1 MGKTIAEKAQTL
13 TEKLGFTAL
22 DNNSQ
27 SNEDMSEYSSHQ
39 EFYFRPVTEQE
50 TLEIVKGLPSNK
62 ALGAD
67 KVTVRIL
74 KASLPVTMPRLTNLI
89 NCSFCSGV

>member
-27 SNEDMSEYSSHQ
+27 SNDDMSEYSSHQ

-50 TLEIVKGLPSNK
+50 TLEIVRGFRRTRLLERTK
-62 ALGAD
+62 
-67 KVTVRIL
+67 
-74 KASLPVTMPRLTNLI
+74 SLSV
-89 NCSFCSGV
+89 S